1 MSDASAASGSGVPEA
16 APVRTAADAT
26 AGGADTVAAS
36 GAGSTDAGAGAAAG
50 AGSGADTGA
59 PTTSPLV
66 RADLPLT
73 IEAAPDSG
81 LAAITYSQFKVRGAS
96 VCAVAG
102 FRAPVARAVPNS
114 GSLRP

>member
-26 AGGADTVAAS
+26 AGGADTVA

-59 PTTSPLV
+59 PATSPLV
-66 RADLPLT
+66 RTDLPLT

-102 FRAPVARAVPNS
+102 IRAPVARAVPNS
-114 GSLRP
+114 GSLWP